1 MKYKISVL
9 IFIRNIKGEFLMLKR
24 KKSPNQGLWSPI
36 GGKLE
41 METGESPHQCAA
53 RETFEEIGLK
63 IDPSQLHL
71 FCMIAEKAYEGSNH
85 WLMFLFD
92 SQLAIHELPEA
103 IDEGTFSFFSREQI
117 DTLTIPETDRQ
128 GLWAIYDDY
137 RDSFV
142 SARANCE
149 PGQPLEIVVEQ
160 VIEGWESKS

>member
-1 MKYKISVL
+1 
-9 IFIRNIKGEFLMLKR
+9 MLQR

-92 SQLAIHELPEA
+92 SQLAVPELPEA
-103 IDEGTFSFFSREQI
+103 IAEGRFSFFSREQI
-117 DTLTIPETDRQ
+117 DSSRYLKPTAKDFGRSTTTTET
-128 GLWAIYDDY
+128 
-137 RDSFV
+137 V
-142 SARANCE
+142 SCPPTSANCE

-160 VIEGWESKS
+160 VIEGSEGRS